1 MAHINGWGW
10 EHPTYKMIEPF
21 KKLQTLLKS
30 EVRGT
35 NPSSAPSTPE
45 SEEELNAAAPDVR
58 ITSGGKTTASGPRWD
73 FRTAKE
79 MQSAAVANLYMNK
92 WTGT

>member
-10 EHPTYKMIEPF
+10 EHPTYKTIEPF

-58 ITSGGKTTASGPRWD
+58 IASGGKTTASGPRWD
-73 FRTAKE
+73 FRTTKE
-79 MQSAAVANLYMNK
+79 MQSAAVANLHMNK
-92 WTGT
+92 

>member
-10 EHPTYKMIEPF
+10 EHPTYKTIEPF

-45 SEEELNAAAPDVR
+45 SEEESNAAAPDVR
-58 ITSGGKTTASGPRWD
+58 IASGGKTTASGPRWG
-73 FRTAKE
+73 FRTTKE
-79 MQSAAVANLYMNK
+79 MQSAAVANLHMNK
-92 WTGT
+92 